1 MKIVL
6 YGISRVGK
14 DTLITRLV
22 EKLNGQLSHVK
33 GSSTLK
39 NLSQKYYIKDFSELT
54 IIQKNNVRELF
65 IDYLNSLSDMK
76 ASVIVDGHYAFPN
89 QNNDF
94 NVVFTDAD
102 LNAYDVFVYLK
113 QSPDNVIKNTQ
124 NSISHAHYSYLQNRE
139 SIEKWMNYEIQ
150 GLSQRCF
157 EREKD
162 FILVD
167 GDYEDIIDFMMNL
180 VINPESFLS
189 SYIAQNLF
197 NKILKNIVMD
207 KQIILLDCDKT
218 VSIDDPTM
226 ALAKGLMIDKS
237 QVKEIFLGDYYT
249 VYQFYRL
256 HKLLHKD
263 GSGELITHLASIT
276 ELNQNLIKDIKKH
289 PSKSLVIGITTGL
302 SDLWHVINEQHAI
315 FDVLIGYGHTKATNV
330 IHTFVTPIVK
340 GKLAKMLNSLTPVK
354 VVGDSIIDIWM
365 LKHASQG
372 FVVVNGKRDER
383 IQRFIDQIKL
393 DHVYQFSYN
402 KVKYE
407 HLTEVETIW

>member
-1 MKIVL
+1 
-6 YGISRVGK
+6 
-14 DTLITRLV
+14 
-22 EKLNGQLSHVK
+22 
-33 GSSTLK
+33 
-39 NLSQKYYIKDFSELT
+39 
-54 IIQKNNVRELF
+54 
-65 IDYLNSLSDMK
+65 
-76 ASVIVDGHYAFPN
+76 
-89 QNNDF
+89 
-94 NVVFTDAD
+94 
-102 LNAYDVFVYLK
+102 
-113 QSPDNVIKNTQ
+113 
-124 NSISHAHYSYLQNRE
+124 
-139 SIEKWMNYEIQ
+139 
-150 GLSQRCF
+150 
-157 EREKD
+157 
-162 FILVD
+162 
-167 GDYEDIIDFMMNL
+167 
-180 VINPESFLS
+180 
-189 SYIAQNLF
+189 
-197 NKILKNIVMD
+197 
-207 KQIILLDCDKT
+207 
-218 VSIDDPTM
+218 
-226 ALAKGLMIDKS
+226 
-237 QVKEIFLGDYYT
+237 
-249 VYQFYRL
+249 
-256 HKLLHKD
+256 LLHKD